1 VQLSKDSGGL
11 SVHQHSPLAGLLPL
25 TLVKATTSCSSIAE
39 RRQIGLGY
47 RWHCLDEYGLL
58 FANIYIYLIIDE
70 FFRFYPLNT
79 HCALV

>member
-25 TLVKATTSCSSIAE
+25 TLVKATSSCSPIAE

-47 RWHCLDEYGLL
+47 RWHRLDEYRAL
-58 FANIYIYLIIDE
+58 FANIYIYLIIEE